1 MTAFN
6 RICKSILRV
15 NNLSIQYD
23 SINGPIK
30 VIRDLN
36 FSLKEKEVLGIV
48 GESASGKT
56 TLVLSLL
63 GMLPPGGQVVDG
75 DIIFRDKSIF
85 SLSKTERRSYRGKSI
100 AMIFQEPGSTLN
112 PVRRIGAQFIET
124 LCCHFS
130 ITKTEARERA
140 IDMLSKMNLPNPD
153 MVINYFPFQ
162 LSGGMKQRVTI
173 AMAIALEPDILIAD
187 EPTSALD
194 VTVQAQIIAEMQKL
208 SDKFST
214 SIILITHNMGVVAH
228 MADRIGIMY
237 AGQMV
242 ELGAKHEIINRP
254 RHPYTR
260 ALLSS
265 VPVIN
270 PPTNKKLFSI
280 KGQPPDFLHLPIG
293 CTFAP
298 RCNLADRTCNSK
310 PPFPVEL
317 TADYTVFCHK
327 VETSRKVYK
336 EAAAI

>member
-1 MTAFN
+1 MTALN
-6 RICKSILRV
+6 ESCRPILRV

-23 SINGPIK
+23 SITGPIK
-30 VIRDLN
+30 VIRDLS
-36 FSLKEKEVLGIV
+36 FSLNEKEVLGIV
-48 GESASGKT
+48 GESGSGKT

-63 GMLPPGGQVVDG
+63 GMLPPGGKVIDG
-75 DIIFRDKSIF
+75 DINFKDKSIF

-112 PVRRIGAQFIET
+112 PVRRIGTQFIET
-124 LCCHFS
+124 LCCHFP
-130 ITKTEARERA
+130 ITKTQARERA
-140 IDMLSKMNLPNPD
+140 IDMLSKMSLPNPD
-153 MVINYFPFQ
+153 RVINYFPFQ

-173 AMAIALEPDILIAD
+173 AMAMALEPDILIAD

-228 MADRIGIMY
+228 MADRIGVMY

-242 ELGAKHEIINRP
+242 ELGAKHEIINQP

-270 PPTNKKLFSI
+270 PPRNKKLFSI
-280 KGQPPDFLHLPIG
+280 KG
-293 CTFAP
+293 
-298 RCNLADRTCNSK
+298 
-310 PPFPVEL
+310 
-317 TADYTVFCHK
+317 
-327 VETSRKVYK
+327 
-336 EAAAI
+336 